1 MSARDQILQRLRSAP
16 KAANTVVPDVA
27 GWYDTHRP
35 HSDPAQ
41 RVQRLRQAL
50 EAVKTEVHEVADDT
64 WVSVLLQIAA
74 AKGLSQILIG
84 QGTAHGEALAQQVP
98 ASLQVVRYAQPI
110 EAWQT
115 QLFDGIDASL
125 TLARGALAQTGS
137 LILWPTPAEPRLMS
151 LVPSLHFVLLD
162 ADTIHADFHAAM
174 TAERWMDGMPTNALL
189 ICGPSK
195 TADIQQTLAYGAH
208 GPREL
213 VVLIRHRTGGAA

>member
-1 MSARDQILQRLRSAP
+1 MSARDQILQRLRSSP
-16 KAANTVVPDVA
+16 KALNTVVPDVA
-27 GWYDTHRP
+27 RWYDAHRAYA
-35 HSDPAQ
+35 DPAQ
-41 RVQRLRQAL
+41 HVQRLRQAL
-50 EAVKTEVHEVADDT
+50 EAVKTEVLEVTDDN
-64 WVSVLLQIAA
+64 WVSALLDVAA
-74 AKGLSQILIG
+74 AKGLRQILIG
-84 QGTAHGEALAQQVP
+84 QGTAHGEALAQK
-98 ASLQVVRYAQPI
+98 ASAGLQIVRYEQPI

-115 QLFDGIDASL
+115 RLFDGIDASL

-162 ADTIHADFHAAM
+162 ANTIHADLLAAM
-174 TAERWMDGMPTNALL
+174 TAEHWTDGMPTNALL

-213 VVLIRHRTGGAA
+213 VVLIRHRVGGAA

>member
-16 KAANTVVPDVA
+16 TASNTVVPDVA
-27 GWYDTHRP
+27 GWYDTHRQNI
-35 HSDPAQ
+35 DPAQ

-50 EAVKTEVHEVADDT
+50 EAVKTEVHEVSDDD
-64 WVSVLLQIAA
+64 WVSVLLEVAV
-74 AKGLSQILIG
+74 AKGLRQILIG
-84 QGTAHGEALAQQVP
+84 QGTAHGELLAKQAP
-98 ASLQVVRYAQPI
+98 AHLQIVRYEQPI
-110 EAWQT
+110 EAWQA

-125 TLARGALAQTGS
+125 TLALGALAQTGS
-137 LILWPTPAEPRLMS
+137 LILWPTPTEPRLMS

-162 ADTIHADFHAAM
+162 ADTIHADLHAAL

-213 VVLIRHRTGGAA
+213 VVLIRHRAGSAA